1 MTPAFRENLGLGL
14 GLLGTGLAAYG
25 AFAGPGKPKN
35 PKRWQDFRKEYDA
48 KEQALDA
55 QRDLEIK
62 QKFPKYYRL
71 GQQLDDARAE
81 KYTYL
86 DMDYIDEGHPLWPK
100 YEKAYDKVRDLEVK
114 YWNAEDKYGPQGLT
128 AIKDKYQKLKDENHQ
143 AYLKEVDTFNG
154 LGEAKSIGAMLGG
167 LGLIGVGGKLLSKTA
182 ALTRI
187 HNEVPIASGSD
198 LIYAANKLV
207 NGVKKVASEKS
218 KEKSPSLSRI
228 LSKGVYM
235 AFPNSPKELA
245 IPVTGA
251 SIGLGSMLVNDK
263 VVRPRA
269 NKLNATARALDKD
282 RFIALANRQTPGNAD
297 FIESLN
303 SRITAHNK
311 QIARTQKLNKA
322 MNLAGYAGLGIT
334 IAGIPAYHYLKR
346 NLNQRT
352 KTAADVHTK
361 SGVSDDD
368 FNRYNTLVYR
378 SNLARKG
385 SAALAATALG
395 SRLFGK
401 NVNTVN
407 SIATKKLEQP
417 LFSSNVAKKALRLS
431 KGTRL
436 GAIGAGIG
444 SLALASSAMKLDP
457 EYKDAN
463 LVNRT
468 TGMMF
473 NPDSTLERYRKA
485 YTRPLSSTT
494 TVTLNI

>member
-14 GLLGTGLAAYG
+14 GVLGTGLAAYG

-35 PKRWQDFRKEYDA
+35 PKRWQDFRKEYED
-48 KEQALDA
+48 KNKALDA

-143 AYLKEVDTFNG
+143 AYLKGVDTFNG

-182 ALTRI
+182 ALTLIR
-187 HNEVPIASGSD
+187 NEAPSE
-198 LIYAANKLV
+198 
-207 NGVKKVASEKS
+207 KVASEKS
-218 KEKSPSLSRI
+218 KDKSPSLSRI

-263 VVRPRA
+263 VVRPKA

-311 QIARTQKLNKA
+311 QIAQIQKLNKA

-368 FNRYNTLVYR
+368 FNRYNTLVYQ

-395 SRLFGK
+395 SRLLGK

-407 SIATKKLEQP
+407 SIATKKLGQP
-417 LFSSNVAKKALRLS
+417 LFSSNVAKKALRLA

-468 TGMMF
+468 TGMMV

>member
-14 GLLGTGLAAYG
+14 GVLGTGLAAYG

-35 PKRWQDFRKEYDA
+35 PKRWQDFRKEYED
-48 KEQALDA
+48 KNKALDA

-62 QKFPKYYRL
+62 QKFPKYYHL

-143 AYLKEVDTFNG
+143 AYLKGVDTFNG

-182 ALTRI
+182 ALTLI
-187 HNEVPIASGSD
+187 HNEAPSE
-198 LIYAANKLV
+198 
-207 NGVKKVASEKS
+207 KVASEKS
-218 KEKSPSLSRI
+218 KDKSPSLSRI
-228 LSKGVYM
+228 LSKGFYM

-352 KTAADVHTK
+352 KTASDVHAK

-368 FNRYNTLVYR
+368 FNRYNTLAYR

-407 SIATKKLEQP
+407 SIATKKLGQP

-436 GAIGAGIG
+436 GAIGASIG

>member
-14 GLLGTGLAAYG
+14 GVLGTGLAAYG
-25 AFAGPGKPKN
+25 AFAGPGKPRN

-48 KEQALDA
+48 KNKALDA

-182 ALTRI
+182 ALTLI
-187 HNEVPIASGSD
+187 HNEAPSE
-198 LIYAANKLV
+198 
-207 NGVKKVASEKS
+207 KVASEKS
-218 KEKSPSLSRI
+218 KDKSPSLSRI

-245 IPVTGA
+245 IPVAGA

-311 QIARTQKLNKA
+311 QIAQTQKLNKA

-395 SRLFGK
+395 SRLLGK

-407 SIATKKLEQP
+407 SIATKKLGQP

-468 TGMMF
+468 TGMML

>member
-14 GLLGTGLAAYG
+14 GVLGTGLAAYG

-35 PKRWQDFRKEYDA
+35 PKRWQDFRKEYEA
-48 KEQALDA
+48 KNKALDD

-182 ALTRI
+182 ALTLIR
-187 HNEVPIASGSD
+187 NEAPSE
-198 LIYAANKLV
+198 
-207 NGVKKVASEKS
+207 KVASEKS
-218 KEKSPSLSRI
+218 KDKSPSLSRI

-235 AFPNSPKELA
+235 VFPNSPKELA

-263 VVRPRA
+263 VVRPKA

-311 QIARTQKLNKA
+311 QIAQIQKLNKA

-407 SIATKKLEQP
+407 SIATKKLGQP

>member
-14 GLLGTGLAAYG
+14 GVLGTGLAAYG

-35 PKRWQDFRKEYDA
+35 PKRWQDFRKEYED
-48 KEQALDA
+48 KNKALDA

-143 AYLKEVDTFNG
+143 AYLKGVDTFNG

-182 ALTRI
+182 ALTLIR
-187 HNEVPIASGSD
+187 NEAPSE
-198 LIYAANKLV
+198 
-207 NGVKKVASEKS
+207 KVASEKS
-218 KEKSPSLSRI
+218 KDKSPSLSRI

-263 VVRPRA
+263 VVRPKA

-311 QIARTQKLNKA
+311 QIAQIQKLNKA

-368 FNRYNTLVYR
+368 FNRYNTLVYQ

-395 SRLFGK
+395 SRLLGK

-407 SIATKKLEQP
+407 SIATKKLGQP
-417 LFSSNVAKKALRLS
+417 LFSSNVAKKALRLA

>member
-14 GLLGTGLAAYG
+14 GVLGTGLAAYG
-25 AFAGPGKPKN
+25 AFAGPGKPRN

-48 KEQALDA
+48 KNKALEA

-182 ALTRI
+182 ALTLI
-187 HNEVPIASGSD
+187 HNEAPSE
-198 LIYAANKLV
+198 
-207 NGVKKVASEKS
+207 KVASEKP

-235 AFPNSPKELA
+235 AFPSSPKELA
-245 IPVTGA
+245 IPVAGA

-311 QIARTQKLNKA
+311 QIAQTQKLNKA

-361 SGVSDDD
+361 SGVSDND

-407 SIATKKLEQP
+407 SIATKKLGQP

>member
-14 GLLGTGLAAYG
+14 GVFGTGLAAYG

-48 KEQALDA
+48 KNKALEA

-182 ALTRI
+182 ALTLI
-187 HNEVPIASGSD
+187 HNEAPSE
-198 LIYAANKLV
+198 
-207 NGVKKVASEKS
+207 KVASEKS
-218 KEKSPSLSRI
+218 KDKSPSLSRI
-228 LSKGVYM
+228 LSKGGYM

-311 QIARTQKLNKA
+311 QIAQTQKLNKA

-334 IAGIPAYHYLKR
+334 IAGIPTYHYLKR

-407 SIATKKLEQP
+407 SIATKKLGQP

-468 TGMMF
+468 TGMML

>member
-14 GLLGTGLAAYG
+14 GVLGTGLAAYG

-35 PKRWQDFRKEYDA
+35 PKRWQDLRKEYDA
-48 KEQALDA
+48 KNEALDA

-182 ALTRI
+182 ALTLI
-187 HNEVPIASGSD
+187 HNEAPSE
-198 LIYAANKLV
+198 
-207 NGVKKVASEKS
+207 KVASEKS
-218 KEKSPSLSRI
+218 KDKSPSLSRI

-297 FIESLN
+297 FIASLN

-311 QIARTQKLNKA
+311 QIAQIQKLNKA

-395 SRLFGK
+395 SRLLGK

-407 SIATKKLEQP
+407 SIATKKLGQP
-417 LFSSNVAKKALRLS
+417 LFSSNVAKKALRLA

-468 TGMMF
+468 TGLMF

>member
-1 MTPAFRENLGLGL
+1 
-14 GLLGTGLAAYG
+14 
-25 AFAGPGKPKN
+25 
-35 PKRWQDFRKEYDA
+35 
-48 KEQALDA
+48 
-55 QRDLEIK
+55 
-62 QKFPKYYRL
+62 
-71 GQQLDDARAE
+71 
-81 KYTYL
+81 
-86 DMDYIDEGHPLWPK
+86 MDYIDEGHPLWPK

-143 AYLKEVDTFNG
+143 AYLKGVDTFNG

-182 ALTRI
+182 ALTLI
-187 HNEVPIASGSD
+187 HNEAPSE
-198 LIYAANKLV
+198 
-207 NGVKKVASEKS
+207 KVASEKS
-218 KEKSPSLSRI
+218 KDKSPSLSRI

-263 VVRPRA
+263 VVRPKA

-297 FIESLN
+297 FIASLN

-311 QIARTQKLNKA
+311 QIAQIQKLNKA

-352 KTAADVHTK
+352 KTAADVHAK

-368 FNRYNTLVYR
+368 FNRYNTLAYR

-407 SIATKKLEQP
+407 SIATKKLGQP

>member
-48 KEQALDA
+48 KEQAL
-55 QRDLEIK
+55 RDQEAAEIK
-62 QKFPKYYRL
+62 QRFPKYY
-71 GQQLDDARAE
+71 QLDKQLDAARA
-81 KYTYL
+81 KKDAYL
-86 DMDYIDEGHPLWPK
+86 NIDYIDEGHPLWPK
-100 YEKAYDKVRDLEVK
+100 YEKAYDKVRDLEEK
-114 YWNAEDKYGPQGLT
+114 YWAAEDKYGPQGLT
-128 AIKDKYQKLKDENHQ
+128 DIKNKYKKLRDETQQ
-143 AYLKEVDTFNG
+143 AYLKDVDTFNG

-182 ALTRI
+182 ALTLIR
-187 HNEVPIASGSD
+187 NEAPSE
-198 LIYAANKLV
+198 
-207 NGVKKVASEKS
+207 KVASEKS
-218 KEKSPSLSRI
+218 KDKSPSLSRI

-263 VVRPRA
+263 VVRPKA

-334 IAGIPAYHYLKR
+334 IAGIPVYHYLKR

-407 SIATKKLEQP
+407 SIATKKLGQP

-444 SLALASSAMKLDP
+444 SLALASSATKLDP

>member
-14 GLLGTGLAAYG
+14 GVLGTGLAAYG

-35 PKRWQDFRKEYDA
+35 PKRWQDFRKEYED
-48 KEQALDA
+48 KNKALDA
-55 QRDLEIK
+55 QRGLEIK

-182 ALTRI
+182 ALTLI
-187 HNEVPIASGSD
+187 HNEAPSE
-198 LIYAANKLV
+198 
-207 NGVKKVASEKS
+207 KVASEKS

-228 LSKGVYM
+228 LSKGAYM
-235 AFPNSPKELA
+235 VFPNSPKELA

-311 QIARTQKLNKA
+311 QIAQTQKLNKA

-407 SIATKKLEQP
+407 SIATKKLGQP
-417 LFSSNVAKKALRLS
+417 LFLSNVAKKALRLS